1 MSYECFESHIPI
13 FICRIVQR
21 TVSRSIKDICHIYF
35 ALDFVQVLHKCICLM
50 LVTTVDELE
59 HELFL
64 RKISTNA
71 HHICASRCHDPS
83 LVVRLAISCQAL
95 VILSFSRLCQ
105 LINILHLGKLHI
117 YFFLFLC
124 HI

>member
-1 MSYECFESHIPI
+1 
-13 FICRIVQR
+13 
-21 TVSRSIKDICHIYF
+21 
-35 ALDFVQVLHKCICLM
+35 M

-64 RKISTNA
+64 REISTNA
-71 HHICASRCHDPS
+71 HHVCAPCSHDPP

-95 VILSFSRLCQ
+95 VVLSISRLSQ